1 MVIDIEEIRKEIGW
15 CMTYDQAEECCG
27 ASGHKLR
34 TVCVWCPKYW
44 KYHHIKKAEG
54 LSTMGAEAS
63 QERIEKLEAKIDSM
77 WNKIMEMSAS
87 VAVMATKMEGL
98 VKDVEEMK
106 STPKNRWN
114 TVINTIITVMVTGFV
129 AYLITKANTPVN

>member
-1 MVIDIEEIRKEIGW
+1 MEDIKKEIAW

-44 KYHHIKKAEG
+44 KYHHIEKQEG
-54 LSTMGAEAS
+54 LITMGTEAN
-63 QERIEKLEAKIDSM
+63 QERIGKLEEKIDSM
-77 WNKIMEMSAS
+77 WNKIMEMAS
-87 VAVMATKMEGL
+87 SLAVMTTKMEGL
-98 VKDVEEMK
+98 VRDVEEMK

-114 TVINTIITVMVTGFV
+114 NVINTIITVMVTGFI
-129 AYLITKANTPVN
+129 AYLIAEAKAPVK